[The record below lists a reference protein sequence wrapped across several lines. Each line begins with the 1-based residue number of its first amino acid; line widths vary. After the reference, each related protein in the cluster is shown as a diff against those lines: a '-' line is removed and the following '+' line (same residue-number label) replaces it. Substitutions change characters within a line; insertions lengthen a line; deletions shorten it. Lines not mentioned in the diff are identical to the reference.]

1 MARKKKTEKNIVEKT
16 EKKAEEIVG
25 ESKEIIEKVAD
36 VAVKLKEEAKD
47 IAKDIGKVAEVE
59 IKELIGESDEDKK
72 KQKKKE
78 VEEKAKKLR
87 EELEKTE
94 VKTDELKE
102 QIEKDRKTLVPVEDY
117 IKYGVY
123 IGTKVIT
130 PHMRHYVYK
139 RRNDGIAILNANL
152 IDKRLKE
159 MVKILGK
166 YELGSFIIV
175 GKREAGWRAVKKFAE
190 IFNVKVFAKKYPA
203 GILTNSKL
211 PDFFETEMVFIID
224 PWLDKN
230 ALHDAKIVKKKV
242 LALCDTNN
250 YTFGVDFFIPCNNK
264 SSKSIGFMLYNLA
277 KEYFKEKKIDKEIKL
292 GDFVDESEIG
302 QG

>member
-1 MARKKKTEKNIVEKT
+1 MARKKKTEDSVEKVKEKT
-16 EKKAEEIVG
+16 EEMVGDTTEKAEKNALEI
-25 ESKEIIEKVAD
+25 KEEVNEIAGIASE
-36 VAVKLKEEAKD
+36 KLKEA
-47 IAKDIGKVAEVE
+47 II
-59 IKELIGESDEDKK
+59 ELTEESEEDKK
-72 KQKKKE
+72 KRKKKE
-78 VEEKAKKLR
+78 VEEKAKKFR

-130 PHMRHYVYK
+130 PHMRQYVYK

-159 MVKILGK
+159 MVKLLVK
-166 YELGSFIIV
+166 YNPQEFIIV
-175 GKREAGWRAVKKFAE
+175 GKREASWKAVKKFAE
-190 IFNVKVFAKKYPA
+190 LLGIKAFTKKYPA
-203 GILTNSKL
+203 GILTNPKL
-211 PDFFETEMVFIID
+211 PDFFETDMVFIVD

-242 LALCDTNN
+242 LGLCDTNN

-264 SSKSIGFMLYNLA
+264 SAKSVGFMLYNLA
-277 KEYFKEKKIDKEIKL
+277 KEYFAEKKIEKDIKL
-292 GDFVDESEIG
+292 GDFVDEAEVA

>member
-1 MARKKKTEKNIVEKT
+1 MARKKKTEIIGEVEEKATKIISDIKEKIGDATKNTIKEVAEEAT
-16 EKKAEEIVG
+16 EIAEEI
-25 ESKEIIEKVAD
+25 KK
-36 VAVKLKEEAKD
+36 
-47 IAKDIGKVAEVE
+47 
-59 IKELIGESDEDKK
+59 IGESEIKNIEENEEERKK
-72 KQKKKE
+72 RKKKE
-78 VEEKAKKLR
+78 VEERAKKIR

-130 PHMRHYVYK
+130 PHMRPYVYK

-152 IDKRLKE
+152 VDKRLKE
-159 MVKILGK
+159 MIKILAK
-166 YELGSFIIV
+166 YEPGSFIIV
-175 GKREAGWRAVKKFAE
+175 GKRESSWKAVKKFAE
-190 IFNVKVFAKKYPA
+190 LLGIKAFTKKYPA
-203 GILTNSKL
+203 GILTNIVL
-211 PDFFETEMVFIID
+211 PDFFETNMVFIVD

-230 ALHDAKIVKKKV
+230 ALYDAKITKKKV

-250 YTFGVDFFIPCNNK
+250 YTFNVDFFIPCNNK

-277 KEYFKEKKIDKEIKL
+277 KEYFNEKKIEKDIKL
-292 GDFVDESEIG
+292 GDFVDESEVA